1 MKGTSHMRKECIR
14 FVKLQSYKVATRTCM
29 LYVDIDLHSDDL
41 FLCHW

>member
-1 MKGTSHMRKECIR
+1 MKGTSHMRKDCIR
-14 FVKLQSYKVATRTCM
+14 FVKLQSYKVATRI